1 MTAPSQNAPEP
12 PALLSFPPACR
23 EDWLAL
29 VEAAL
34 KGRRF
39 DRLRSKTADGIV
51 IEPLYRDREGAPRL
65 DARPAPPEDPEHAWD
80 LRTIITHPDP
90 ARASEQALE
99 ALENGGSSLLVRI
112 DPQGCDGVVAADLDS
127 LARALSGVLL
137 DAAPV
142 ALDAGFLGPRAAD
155 WLAVLAKGAPEA
167 RLGFHMDPLSA
178 FAEHGS
184 SPGPI
189 GTHVA
194 AAAQTAARHAG
205 AYPKATFFLASGRV
219 AHEAGGSDGQ
229 ELGLLAAAALGYA
242 KAGVE
247 AGLSMPQ
254 AFQGIVLGLSL
265 DQTYLEGIAK
275 LRAARAIWSRLAD
288 ACGVERP
295 ARIEARSSRRMLSKL
310 DPWSNLLRLTAAG
323 FAGGVGGAD
332 AVALEPFTAPLG
344 APTAFARRQA
354 RATQL
359 VLMQEAHLG
368 RVADPAGGAWCLE
381 QLTDDLARA
390 GWAFFQAIEQQG
402 GLIAALESGFVAD
415 AVARARSERPA
426 VPIVGATQFRPTD
439 QAPVATEPLD
449 PRPEPRPEPRP
460 GPRAVELELRQ
471 PGDDSRC
478 PPLAPIRFS
487 APFEEEAASA

>member
-12 PALLSFPPACR
+12 PALLSFPPATR
-23 EDWLAL
+23 QDWLAL
-29 VEAAL
+29 VEASL
-34 KGRRF
+34 KGAPL

-51 IEPLYRDREGAPRL
+51 VEPLYRDREDAPRL
-65 DARPAPPEDPEHAWD
+65 DARPAPALDPEQPWD
-80 LRTIITHPDP
+80 LRAIIAHPDP
-90 ARASEQALE
+90 ARAAEQALE
-99 ALENGGSSLLVRI
+99 ALENGGGSLLLRI
-112 DPQGCDGVVAADLDS
+112 DPQGRDGVVVHDQDS

-142 ALDAGFLGPRAAD
+142 ALDAGLLGPQAAD
-155 WLAVLAKGAPEA
+155 WLAVLGKGAPAA

-178 FAEHGS
+178 FAEQGA

-189 GTHVA
+189 AAHVG

-229 ELGLLAAAALGYA
+229 ELGFLAAAALAYA

-247 AGLSMPQ
+247 AGLSMAQ
-254 AFQGIVLGLSL
+254 AFGGIVLGLSL
-265 DQTYLEGIAK
+265 DQTYLEGVAK
-275 LRAARAIWSRLAD
+275 LRAARAIWSRLAG
-288 ACGVERP
+288 ACGVELP

-344 APTAFARRQA
+344 APTAFARRQS
-354 RATQL
+354 RNIQL
-359 VLMQEAHLG
+359 ILMQEASLG
-368 RVADPAGGAWCLE
+368 RVADPAGGAWYLE

-402 GLIAALESGFVAD
+402 GPIAALESGFVAD
-415 AVARARSERPA
+415 ALARTRAERPA
-426 VPIVGATQFRPTD
+426 VPIVGASQFRATD
-439 QAPVATEPLD
+439 QAPVATEPL
-449 PRPEPRPEPRP
+449 EPRPESRS
-460 GPRAVELELRQ
+460 VEARQ